1 MCFFADD
8 SQLYKSSVP
17 SDFPVFACCL
27 KDCIEDVAVCHHI
40 LLTFFIY
47 TIPLGHCALLTA
59 LCWQYLT
66 PLLWPLKKIL
76 LCFWTHCLEL
86 PTTIPPKK
94 TVFHNLKRNL
104 RPIYSYVLKCKSVC
118 QFLYVSFRRCVCVCV
133 CVSLSLSPS
142 LWKSM
147 FMCPHPLVCVCAL
160 VRKTVYECLIRCSL
174 MQTCLPKST
183 FVSTPN
189 SLCPYFQI
197 FLQDFYYAPPINQ
210 TQKKLSKDNFS
221 LIHLYEQCVNSYF
234 QLYRCSAK
242 LAHYETGTLWHSDA
256 YILFTSA
263 KVNGCFISKTIEN
276 LSCLYLR
283 KSFSIEDHRTLSPKA
298 MHHVCCFHW
307 CRCVLSW
314 MVVWQELVSLVSC
327 ILNPIRR
334 FCAATCHRKLWIQT
348 PHIWRRLS

>member
-1 MCFFADD
+1 MCWSA
-8 SQLYKSSVP
+8 KV
-17 SDFPVFACCL
+17 
-27 KDCIEDVAVCHHI
+27 CI
-40 LLTFFIY
+40 
-47 TIPLGHCALLTA
+47 
-59 LCWQYLT
+59 
-66 PLLWPLKKIL
+66 
-76 LCFWTHCLEL
+76 
-86 PTTIPPKK
+86 
-94 TVFHNLKRNL
+94 
-104 RPIYSYVLKCKSVC
+104 
-118 QFLYVSFRRCVCVCV
+118 SFCMYHSGGVCVCV

-147 FMCPHPLVCVCAL
+147 FMCPHPLVCVYAL

-174 MQTCLPKST
+174 MQTSLPKST

-197 FLQDFYYAPPINQ
+197 FLQDFFYAPPINQ

-276 LSCLYLR
+276 CLQ
-283 KSFSIEDHRTLSPKA
+283 KQCT
-298 MHHVCCFHW
+298 M
-307 CRCVLSW
+307 
-314 MVVWQELVSLVSC
+314 
-327 ILNPIRR
+327 
-334 FCAATCHRKLWIQT
+334 CAAFTDADASFLEWF
-348 PHIWRRLS
+348 LSGRSLFPWFLAFLILFVGFVPPLVTESFEFKPPISEDG